1 MVKLMEEKIIKKS
14 CSPSFMIASQL
25 GAVQAANSIE
35 QAASHCEQY
44 VEVTNRGNGTNNKN
58 VVAYHDWRLPTEA
71 EIKIIYKYQDNSDA
85 MDVVLSGNRYW
96 SASGLVAKPG
106 TTNREIKLSVAFVM
120 LTKTVNLNN
129 NEL

>member
-1 MVKLMEEKIIKKS
+1 MNKKIV
-14 CSPSFMIASQL
+14 SPSFMIASQL

-71 EIKIIYKYQDNSDA
+71 EIKIIYKYQDSSDA

-106 TTNREIKLSVAFVM
+106 TTNPRDQAIRCIRDAYKDGESK
-120 LTKTVNLNN
+120 
-129 NEL
+129 

>member
-1 MVKLMEEKIIKKS
+1 
-14 CSPSFMIASQL
+14 MIASQL

-71 EIKIIYKYQDNSDA
+71 EIKIIYKYQDSSDA

-96 SASGLVAKPG
+96 SASGLVANQELP
-106 TTNREIKLSVAFVM
+106 TREIKLSVAFVM